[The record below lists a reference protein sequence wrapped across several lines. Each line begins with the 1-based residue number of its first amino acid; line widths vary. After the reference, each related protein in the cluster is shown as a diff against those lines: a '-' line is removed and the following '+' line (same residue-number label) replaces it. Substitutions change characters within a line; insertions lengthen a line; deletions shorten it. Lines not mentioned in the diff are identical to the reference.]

1 MGRFVFLSTG
11 NRKGNKMNK
20 INPPVTIM
28 TIDAAKEI
36 IAKMR
41 KIEPDQET
49 DRFGRY
55 RTGPWV
61 FYWPRG
67 DKSTHYIAE
76 DGWTY
81 TVVPAGGEFYKH
93 CLLGKTVSIRA
104 GAGEYSDS
112 DRAIIAIHDESM
124 SYIGTL

>member
-1 MGRFVFLSTG
+1 M
-11 NRKGNKMNK
+11 KI

-28 TIDAAKEI
+28 TIDAAKET

-41 KIEPDQET
+41 KIEPGVENEN
-49 DRFGRY
+49 
-55 RTGPWV
+55 RTGPWI

-81 TVVPAGGEFYKH
+81 TVVPAGGEFFKH
-93 CLLGKTVSIRA
+93 CLIDKTVRMTRGC
-104 GAGEYSDS
+104 GAIESN
-112 DRAIIAIHDESM
+112 RAIIAIHDESS

>member
-1 MGRFVFLSTG
+1 
-11 NRKGNKMNK
+11 MNK

-28 TIDAAKEI
+28 TIDAAKDT

-41 KIEPDQET
+41 KIEPDGENENK
-49 DRFGRY
+49 
-55 RTGPWV
+55 TGPWV

-67 DKSTHYIAE
+67 DKSTHYIDP

-81 TVVPAGGEFYKH
+81 TVVPAGGEFYQH
-93 CLLGKTVSIRA
+93 CLTGKTVRI
-104 GAGEYSDS
+104 AGESIDS
-112 DRAIIAIHDESM
+112 NRAIIAIHDESM